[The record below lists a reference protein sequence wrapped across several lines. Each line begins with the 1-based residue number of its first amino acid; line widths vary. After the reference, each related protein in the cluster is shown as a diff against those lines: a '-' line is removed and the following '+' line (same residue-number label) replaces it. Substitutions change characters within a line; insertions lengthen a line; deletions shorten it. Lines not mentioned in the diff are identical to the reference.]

1 MTYPTRKEFNS
12 MATEVS
18 ANTKKIAQQI
28 VNTLEKSKDKKLTKG
43 EIAVHV
49 SCSSSEWGAAIAYLT
64 ALGAI
69 NAEGEKR
76 GKRYGF
82 VKKL

>member
-1 MTYPTRKEFNS
+1 

-18 ANTKKIAQQI
+18 ANT
-28 VNTLEKSKDKKLTKG
+28 
-43 EIAVHV
+43 AVHV
-49 SCSSSEWGAAIAYLT
+49 SCLSSEWGAAIAYLT

-82 VKKL
+82 VKKF